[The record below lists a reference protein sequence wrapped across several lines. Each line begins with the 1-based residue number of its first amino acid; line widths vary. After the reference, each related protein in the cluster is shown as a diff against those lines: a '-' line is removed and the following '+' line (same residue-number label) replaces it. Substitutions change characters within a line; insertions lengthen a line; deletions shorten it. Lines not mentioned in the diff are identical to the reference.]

1 MADYIRLK
9 GLEFYGYHGV
19 MEAEKELG
27 QRFIIDLTLKTNL
40 KEAGVSDDVE
50 ETINYAE
57 VYDEVK
63 EIVEGKAYD
72 LIETVAEKISDK
84 LLAEFKTLEIIKV
97 VVKKPEVPI
106 PGVLE
111 WVEVEIER
119 SR

>member
-1 MADYIRLK
+1 
-9 GLEFYGYHGV
+9 
-19 MEAEKELG
+19 
-27 QRFIIDLTLKTNL
+27 
-40 KEAGVSDDVE
+40 
-50 ETINYAE
+50 
-57 VYDEVK
+57 
-63 EIVEGKAYD
+63 VEGKAYD